1 MKRSRENQASNT
13 PNKRQTTLLSMFKP
27 VATAP
32 KVADGAENKAEDVS
46 ATTQS
51 KDPKD
56 LFKGADQE
64 TLELLDLEITTM
76 NYEWL
81 KVLAPEMTKP
91 YFLKLKR
98 YLKAEVAAKKT
109 IFPPCKYQYDK
120 PSNAH

>member
-1 MKRSRENQASNT
+1 M
-13 PNKRQTTLLSMFKP
+13 LSMFKP

-32 KVADGAENKAEDVS
+32 KVADGVENKAEDES
-46 ATTQS
+46 AATKS

-56 LFKGADQE
+56 LFKGADKE

-98 YLKAEVAAKKT
+98 YLKAELAAKKT
-109 IFPPCKYQYDK
+109 IFPPCKYPHDK